1 MAFIQ
6 DSLSGLST
14 RPILIFALPI
24 LILGA
29 GWHFFTTYQ
38 DCSEHAELRARLG
51 AAIAASAESGTLVEI
66 ARITDFPW
74 ERADILV
81 NYKPEGATDDC
92 PFGWDW
98 SRAEREK
105 LIAADLLTVIVFLN
119 GGRLVN
125 YLEYPRDQADFARV
139 QNPYTPGTARF
150 EATPSPDGAS
160 RFVLSPA
167 P

>member
-6 DSLSGLST
+6 DSLAGLST
-14 RPILIFALPI
+14 RPVLVFALPI

-29 GWHFFTTYQ
+29 GWHFFSTYQ
-38 DCSEHAELRARLG
+38 SCNAHAEMRTRLG
-51 AAIAASAESGTLVEI
+51 AAIAASAESGTPVEF
-66 ARITDFPW
+66 ARIIDFPW

-81 NYKPEGATDDC
+81 NYKPEGATDNC
-92 PFGWDW
+92 PFDWDW
-98 SRAEREK
+98 SREHREK

-125 YLEYPRDQADFARV
+125 YLEYPRDEADFAGVR
-139 QNPYTPGTARF
+139 NPYTPETARF
-150 EATPSPDGAS
+150 EAKPSPDGPS

>member
-6 DSLSGLST
+6 DSFAGLST
-14 RPILIFALPI
+14 RPVLIFALPI

-29 GWHFFTTYQ
+29 GWHFFATYQ
-38 DCSEHAELRARLG
+38 SCNGHAELRARLG
-51 AAIAASAESGTLVEI
+51 SAIAASAESGTLVEI

-81 NYKPEGATDDC
+81 NYKPEGATDNC

-105 LIAADLLTVIVFLN
+105 LIAEDLLTVIVFLN
-119 GGRLVN
+119 GGRLVD
-125 YLEYPRDQADFARV
+125 YLEYPRDHADFAGV
-139 QNPYTPGTARF
+139 ANPYTPQTAIFSVTSSQTNPPRYIL
-150 EATPSPDGAS
+150 TH
-160 RFVLSPA
+160 A